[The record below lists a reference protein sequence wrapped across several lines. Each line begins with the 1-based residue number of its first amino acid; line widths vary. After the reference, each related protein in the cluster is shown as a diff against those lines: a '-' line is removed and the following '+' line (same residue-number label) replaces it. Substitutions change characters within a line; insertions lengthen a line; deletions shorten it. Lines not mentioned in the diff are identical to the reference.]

1 MLLDISYRFWI
12 FCFKIS
18 IFLIGGDKI
27 LFYNIRNVNRSLIDN
42 IIIVNIVFYFF
53 IEVLVYKCF
62 FLWIILVR
70 MKKKSRM

>member
-12 FCFKIS
+12 FCFKII

-53 IEVLVYKCF
+53 IEVLVYKRF
-62 FLWIILVR
+62 FL
-70 MKKKSRM
+70 

>member
-12 FCFKIS
+12 FCFKII

-42 IIIVNIVFYFF
+42 KIIVNIVFYFF

-62 FLWIILVR
+62 FLCFI
-70 MKKKSRM
+70 